1 MEITEGQ
8 LLAHMARSERPQSIR
23 EMAHELGLRHRG
35 RRAVPKILSKL
46 KRRGVVE
53 EVSGGRFRV
62 AAGHM
67 PRAAAQKAAAG
78 SVERAKPAGQASL
91 TGPTGL
97 AGLAEQQRRPQR
109 DPNLIA
115 GRFIAHRDGYGFVV
129 PAEPQPKMDGDLFIR
144 RDAVGDAMHGDSVL
158 ARIERRR
165 NDGRADGRI
174 VQIVEREHPTVVG
187 LFRYGPQSN
196 VVLPYD
202 SRILHEIVIP
212 PGEELLPA
220 LKEKLGETAAE
231 AGADARDAVNLRG
244 VASRRVR
251 FPELDGAVVNVQL
264 TRFPKGGVA
273 PAGRVI
279 EILGRPGDIGVD
291 TEIVIRKHHLP
302 HEFAAD
308 VLAEARAVPQQVS
321 EAERSGRRD
330 FRDLPIVTI
339 DGETARDFDD
349 AVHVAA
355 LPNGHFE
362 LQVHIADVAHYVRRG
377 SPIDLEARLRGT
389 SVYFPMRAVP
399 MLPEELSNGI
409 CSLNPQVERLVM
421 SVIMRIDGEGGV
433 IGADF
438 AAGVIRSAERMTYTN
453 VNKVLEGDAEASERY
468 AGQAAHFGRMRELAL
483 LMNKRR
489 YSRGSIDFDLP
500 ERVIEFDAQG
510 RMTGIL
516 RSERNIAHR
525 IIEEFMLAANESV
538 ARYLD
543 RRGIVSLH
551 RVHEKPDP
559 KKVLEFEEMAHAFG
573 YSLGVTDLFER
584 RVMVRHGKSQPA
596 ARRDRA
602 GRDRAGRG
610 RARAMEVTMPAAEEI
625 DIRPEH
631 YQRLVEKI
639 TGKPEERIVSYLM
652 LRSLRQAR
660 YAVEPLGHFALATEE
675 YTHFTSPIRRYPD
688 LIVHRGLKWALENPD
703 ASGPRIAPVTKKRA
717 AEEKLAETET
727 PGIGPYRR
735 QELEKIAVESSE
747 AERRSDAAERELM
760 DWKTAQFMESRLGE
774 EFEALV
780 ISVQK
785 FGFFVELVDVFVEGL
800 VGIDQMEEFTA
811 GRCLYRERDH
821 AIVCEPQH
829 HGRSRSRAP
838 GVVFRLGDRLRV
850 RAERIDPFRQ
860 RVEFAIVGREGDGK
874 IAGS

>member
-1 MEITEGQ
+1 MKPEKQFHDTEITEPQ
-8 LLAHMARSERPQSIR
+8 LLAHLAKLEKPQSIR
-23 EMAHELGLRHRG
+23 EMAHDLGLRHRG
-35 RRAVPKILSKL
+35 RRAVPKILNKL
-46 KRRGVVE
+46 KRQGVVE
-53 EVSGGRFRV
+53 EIYGGRFRLTE
-62 AAGHM
+62 GHL
-67 PRAAAQKAAAG
+67 PRGQQKAGAG
-78 SVERAKPAGQASL
+78 THEKPKTANQD
-91 TGPTGL
+91 
-97 AGLAEQQRRPQR
+97 QQRKPQR
-109 DPNLIA
+109 DPNLIS

-129 PAEPQPKMDGDLFIR
+129 PAEKQPKMDGDLFIR
-144 RDAVGDAMHGDSVL
+144 RDAVGDAMHGDTVL

-174 VQIVEREHPTVVG
+174 VQIVQREHPTVVG
-187 LFRYGPQSN
+187 LFRYGPQGN
-196 VVLPYD
+196 TVHPYD
-202 SRILHEIVIP
+202 SRILHEVIIP

-220 LKEKLGETAAE
+220 LKEKMSEMPAASGVNPNV
-231 AGADARDAVNLRG
+231 AGK
-244 VASRRVR
+244 RVR
-251 FPELDGAVVNVQL
+251 FPELDGAVVNVEL
-264 TRFPKGGVA
+264 TRFPKGGLA

-308 VLAEARAVPQQVS
+308 VLAEAHAMPQQVS
-321 EAERSGRRD
+321 EEDRRGRRD

-349 AVHVAA
+349 AVHVTA
-355 LPNGHFE
+355 LPNGNFE
-362 LQVHIADVAHYVRRG
+362 LQVHIADVAHYVKRG

-421 SVIMRIDGEGGV
+421 SVIMQINAEGQVTGS
-433 IGADF
+433 DF
-438 AAGVIRSAERMTYTN
+438 TAGVIRSAERMTYTN
-453 VNKVLEGDAEASERY
+453 VNKVLEDDPEASLRY
-468 AGQAAHFGRMRELAL
+468 EAQADHFRRMRDLAL

-559 KKVLEFEEMAHAFG
+559 KKVLEFEEMAKAFG
-573 YSLGVTDLFER
+573 YTLGVTDLFER
-584 RVMVRHGKSQPA
+584 KVTVRHGKSQPA
-596 ARRDRA
+596 ARRDRV
-602 GRDRAGRG
+602 GRG
-610 RARAMEVTMPAAEEI
+610 RARPMEVTMPAAEEI

-631 YQRLVEKI
+631 YQRLTEKI
-639 TGKPEERIVSYLM
+639 AGKPEERIVSYLM

-660 YAVEPLGHFALATEE
+660 YAAEPLGHFALAAEE

-688 LIVHRGLKWALENPD
+688 LIVHRALKWALENPD
-703 ASGPRIAPVTKKRA
+703 ANGPRIVPITKARGADKNDT
-717 AEEKLAETET
+717 TEP

-735 QELEKIAVESSE
+735 QELDKIAIESSE

-774 EFEALV
+774 EFEALI

-800 VGIDQMEEFTA
+800 VGIDQMEEFTS

-821 AIVCEPQH
+821 AIVCELQH
-829 HGRSRSRAP
+829 HGRSRTRAAAT
-838 GVVFRLGDRLRV
+838 VFRLGDKVRV

-860 RVEFAIVGREGDGK
+860 RVEFALLARE
-874 IAGS
+874 APSPPTRSATPSRAPQANGSAN

>member
-1 MEITEGQ
+1 MKPEKKPHEPEINEPQ
-8 LLAHMARSERPQSIR
+8 LLAHLAKIDHPQSIR
-23 EMAHELGLRHRG
+23 EMAHELGLHHRG
-35 RRAVPKILSKL
+35 RRAIPKILSKL
-46 KRRGVVE
+46 KHNRVVE
-53 EVSGGRFRV
+53 EVSGGRFRL
-62 AAGHM
+62 AQGHL
-67 PRAAAQKAAAG
+67 PRAVQKAAAG
-78 SVERAKPAGQASL
+78 SQEKAKPAQQ
-91 TGPTGL
+91 
-97 AGLAEQQRRPQR
+97 EQHRKPQR

-165 NDGRADGRI
+165 ADGRAEGRI

-202 SRILHEIVIP
+202 TRILHEIVIP
-212 PGEELLPA
+212 PGDELLPA
-220 LKEKLGETAAE
+220 LKDKLGEMPAA
-231 AGADARDAVNLRG
+231 AGANSR

-251 FPELDGAVVNVQL
+251 FPELDGAVVNVEL
-264 TRFPKGGVA
+264 TQFPKGGLA

-302 HEFAAD
+302 HEFAED
-308 VLAEARAVPQQVS
+308 VVDEARAVPQQVS
-321 EAERSGRRD
+321 DADRRGRRD

-355 LPNGHFE
+355 LPNGNFE
-362 LQVHIADVAHYVRRG
+362 LQVHIADVAHYVKRG

-389 SVYFPMRAVP
+389 SVYFPLRAVP

-421 SVIMRIDGEGGV
+421 SVIMKIDGEGQVTGTELT
-433 IGADF
+433 
-438 AAGVIRSAERMTYTN
+438 AGVIRSAERMTYTN
-453 VNKVLEGDAEASERY
+453 VNKVLENDPEMSERY
-468 AGQAAHFGRMRELAL
+468 AAQAAHFRRMRELAL
-483 LMNKRR
+483 LLNKRR

-559 KKVLEFEEMAHAFG
+559 KKVLEFEEMAKAFG
-573 YSLGVTDLFER
+573 YTLGVTDLLER
-584 RVMVRHGKSQPA
+584 RVMVRHGKSQPP

-602 GRDRAGRG
+602 GHGRM
-610 RARAMEVTMPAAEEI
+610 RPMEVTMPATEEI

-631 YQRLVEKI
+631 YQRLTEKI
-639 TGKPEERIVSYLM
+639 AGKPEERIVSYLM

-660 YAVEPLGHFALATEE
+660 YAAEPLGHFALAAEE

-688 LIVHRGLKWALENPD
+688 LIVHRALKWALENPD
-703 ASGPRIAPVTKKRA
+703 ASGPRITPVTKSRGADKHDGSDA
-717 AEEKLAETET
+717 

-735 QELEKIAVESSE
+735 QELDKIAVESSE

-774 EFEALV
+774 EFEALI

-785 FGFFVELVDVFVEGL
+785 FGFFVELIDVFVEGL
-800 VGIDQMEEFTA
+800 VGIDQMEEFTT

-838 GVVFRLGDRLRV
+838 AIAFRLGDRVRV

-860 RVEFAIVGREGDGK
+860 RVEFALLAREMGK
-874 IAGS
+874 AN